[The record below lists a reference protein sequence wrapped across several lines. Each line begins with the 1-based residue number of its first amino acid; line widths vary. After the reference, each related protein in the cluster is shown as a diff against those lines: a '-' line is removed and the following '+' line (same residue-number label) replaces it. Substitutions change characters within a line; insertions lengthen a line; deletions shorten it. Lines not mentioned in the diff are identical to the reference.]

1 MFAGIELSTVD
12 FAQVH
17 GHKPLA
23 GVLLGIYSLGS
34 ACGGLWYGAR
44 SWRMPLERR
53 FIISLACA
61 VAGVATF
68 SLQPGLLSLGAV
80 IFFCGAAIAPTLIA
94 GYGLI
99 ERQARAGRR
108 TEGMTWLSSAISVG
122 VAGGSA
128 AVGHI
133 IDVAGPHWGYAFAAG
148 SGLAAALVCLPGLGK
163 LRAPAGPAAS
173 GRAE

>member
-1 MFAGIELSTVD
+1 MFAGIDLSTVD
-12 FAQVH
+12 FAQQQ

-34 ACGGLWYGAR
+34 AFGGLWYGVRA
-44 SWRMPLERR
+44 WRMPLERR
-53 FIISLACA
+53 FAIFLGLTA
-61 VAGVATF
+61 AGVATF
-68 SLQPGLLSLGAV
+68 WIQPGLLSLGAV
-80 IFFCGAAIAPTLIA
+80 IFFCGAAIAPTAIA

-108 TEGMTWLSSAISVG
+108 TEGMTWLSSSISVG

-133 IDVAGPHWGYAFAAG
+133 IDVAGPHWGYAFAAC
-148 SGLAAALVCLPGLGK
+148 SGGAAALTCLLGFGR
-163 LRAPAGPAAS
+163 LRAPAEAPAAN
-173 GRAE
+173 RAQ